1 MAQIL
6 IIEDEEKLQLV
17 MQKYLEAE
25 GHQVQILSEG
35 TQAVHIVKETDP
47 DLILLDIMLPGK
59 SGIDIC
65 KEVRSFSNVPII
77 MVTAKVDEIDLL
89 LGLELGADDY
99 INKPFSPRAVVARVK
114 ALLRRV
120 SPTAHDSLVDT
131 DKTSTQDNSSDLKLD
146 SSCYQ
151 ASVDGQDLELTPVE
165 FRILA
170 TLYGSPT
177 RIFNRD
183 QLIEHMYDDHRTVSD
198 RTVDSHIAN
207 LRKKL
212 KRIRPELEWIQ
223 PVYGIGY
230 RFSE

>member
-25 GHQVQILSEG
+25 GHQVQLLSEG

-47 DLILLDIMLPGK
+47 DLILLDIM
-59 SGIDIC
+59 
-65 KEVRSFSNVPII
+65 VPSI